1 MSLHSQG
8 LQLLKSNC
16 IQTNQAQHKQQTENN
31 ENYIDLTELNTIDL
45 NSTLEIKIDLK
56 SNQISASTN
65 TPNKLNVDSGCGTVL
80 TSSDNKSNATLIQ
93 VNPIRSN
100 MHSSRSYDDYT
111 NNNYYYYD
119 YQDEIFSNSNKIKI
133 DIVSNNNSGY
143 CVDSVEP
150 KCNELKRLIEDF
162 KIKYS
167 NKIKLINDN
176 RLLTEK
182 LNIVTKSSLSLCV
195 CQVININI
203 SEYLSKKKCN

>member
-1 MSLHSQG
+1 M
-8 LQLLKSNC
+8 
-16 IQTNQAQHKQQTENN
+16 
-31 ENYIDLTELNTIDL
+31 
-45 NSTLEIKIDLK
+45 
-56 SNQISASTN
+56 
-65 TPNKLNVDSGCGTVL
+65 L

-133 DIVSNNNSGY
+133 DIVSNINSGY

-195 CQVININI
+195 CVK
-203 SEYLSKKKCN
+203 L